1 MSYVK
6 FRYQTSVTAPYTIRS
21 LELSGLKAPIYNN
34 DLGVQFHTVMGD
46 RPEYSLT
53 GRYYPTTEFQWRS
66 TNITETDRDAIRL
79 FWETYLDE
87 GYNDFSII
95 DHRKRI
101 LFDASWNQWVEN
113 WSVRYGG
120 SHNVEYGIDS
130 AFGWTPE
137 MFDCIFANNDG
148 PVFFISGSGIV
159 VSTITAQGGDS
170 DVLAKNGWAMKLV
183 GDDGSAQQTCG
194 TKTGLSY
201 DSSRPYNNISIFCQF
216 YCGTVSSR
224 FNLVEL
230 GAVPTATYTAGST
243 LGQAGSA
250 PEIVDNTTDIA
261 GEDRPGDDG
270 YYSIGCHEQQYDG
283 TVTSDYLRITVDD
296 DGAGGLELLGIVV
309 NQNDEV
315 VVQTSV
321 GNYPTIEA
329 GQWYD
334 AAITYDAVNSIVKVF
349 WAEASADSFTRFL
362 DGQTS
367 ITAGIARY
375 LGSAIYPARTTYN
388 QLTVLA
394 ETAVDSLDNGQKALL
409 QNVMLIDGCISEMQF
424 DQLRKLCYMW
434 NSKTTGV
441 WPK

>member
-6 FRYQTSVTAPYTIRS
+6 FRYQESDTSPYNIRS

-34 DLGVQFHTVMGD
+34 DLGVQFHTVKGD

-53 GRYYPTTEFQWRS
+53 GRYYPTTEFLWRS

-87 GYNDFSII
+87 GYNGFSII

-137 MFDCIFANNDG
+137 MFDCILAHHDG
-148 PVFFISGSGIV
+148 PLFFISQGGFT
-159 VSTITAQGGDS
+159 VSTITKKASDS
-170 DVLAKNGWAMKLV
+170 DVLSKNGWAIKIV
-183 GDDGSAQQTCG
+183 GDNGAEQQVGGIATA
-194 TKTGLSY
+194 LAY
-201 DSSRPYNNISIFCQF
+201 DSTRQYNNITLFCQF
-216 YCGTVSSR
+216 FCGVTNSR
-224 FNLVEL
+224 FNIIEL
-230 GAVPTATYTAGST
+230 GLKEKGAAV
-243 LGQAGSA
+243 
-250 PEIVDNTTDIA
+250 TDCLKISVEPVNDEA
-261 GEDRPGDDG
+261 Q
-270 YYSIGCHEQQYDG
+270 SNN
-283 TVTSDYLRITVDD
+283 
-296 DGAGGLELLGIVV
+296 LLGIVL
-309 NQNDEV
+309 NQSAEV
-315 VVQTSV
+315 VVGVSA
-321 GNYPTIEA
+321 GNYPVIDNGT
-329 GQWYD
+329 WYD
-334 AAITYDAVNSIVKVF
+334 AAITYDAINSTVKVF

-362 DGQTS
+362 DGETS

-375 LGSAIYPARTTYN
+375 LGSAIYPPRVTYN
-388 QLTVLA
+388 QLEALA
-394 ETAVDSLDNGQKALL
+394 ETAVGSLNNGQKAIL
-409 QNVMLIDGCISEMQF
+409 QNVMVIDGCISEMQF